1 MLLTW
6 KIKEQGHYLLYIRD
20 FGGKVEQQL
29 QTASSFMRMWPMHV
43 EAEAIEWKIQGA
55 KDVDL
60 SCAIIHETNC
70 QEVVDQLNTEKGS
83 KTYIL

>member
-1 MLLTW
+1 MENQRARPLFVIYKRFW
-6 KIKEQGHYLLYIRD
+6 WQGR
-20 FGGKVEQQL
+20 QQL
-29 QTASSFMRMWPMHV
+29 QTASSFMRMWPMYV

-70 QEVVDQLNTEKGS
+70 QEVVD
-83 KTYIL
+83 